1 MTTLKLAI
9 FAAAFATV
17 SAGLANAEQWKTTCV
32 GTLNVR
38 KSEMKEIDGFCR
50 FNRPHVQAIQR
61 VCGIGPCDV
70 AGTAVTNIPVE
81 GRKVEKITS
90 IRRAKTEDLQ

>member
-38 KSEMKEIDGFCR
+38 KSEIDLLHNLVLTKG
-50 FNRPHVQAIQR
+50 
-61 VCGIGPCDV
+61 
-70 AGTAVTNIPVE
+70 
-81 GRKVEKITS
+81 
-90 IRRAKTEDLQ
+90 